1 MADTQ
6 RLLLDAHDSRSVTPL
21 HGKSAVV
28 IGVIALAGGAAAIL
42 FAGDSLFL
50 IVLGAPFV
58 VAGIFSVIHGLIGMA
73 RKRRRDAARRDYPTE
88 PWRGDFIWRA
98 EGIRDEGVWRIV
110 HGSLICLFVLMFV
123 VPLQWL
129 AHVDPKAVSGVRRL
143 ILWIVDAGIV
153 IGVGYQLYMSAR
165 LIKYGRSYLHFA
177 RFPFLLGETL
187 KVHFRNSRVA
197 RKCERLDVTIRCIHE
212 SFGPK
217 SRHGDVSCYQVYRD
231 RKSIADVPGNPFGE
245 FEIEFPLPENGDLET
260 RLSDRPPHYW
270 ELIVS
275 SEVKGIDFA
284 ATFLLP
290 VYRSG

>member
-1 MADTQ
+1 MADVH
-6 RLLLDAHDSRSVTPL
+6 RLLLDTHDSRSVTPF
-21 HGKSAVV
+21 HGKTAVIV
-28 IGVIALAGGAAAIL
+28 GVIALAGGAAAIL
-42 FAGDSLFL
+42 FAADSLFL

-58 VAGIFSVIHGLIGMA
+58 VAGMFSVIHGLIGVA
-73 RKRRRDAARRDYPTE
+73 RNRRRDAARRDYPAE
-88 PWRGDFIWRA
+88 PWHGDFIWQA

-110 HGSLICLFVLMFV
+110 HGSTICLFVLMFAV
-123 VPLQWL
+123 AGHWL
-129 AHVDPKAVSGVRRL
+129 ARVEPSAVRGTRL
-143 ILWIVDAGIV
+143 FTLWVIDAGIL
-153 IGVGYQLYMSAR
+153 IGAGYQLYMSAR
-165 LIKYGRSYLHFA
+165 VIKYGRSYLHFA
-177 RFPFLLGETL
+177 KFPFLLGETL

-197 RKCERLDVTIRCIHE
+197 RKCQRLDVTIRCIHE

-231 RKSIADVPGNPFGE
+231 QKSIADVSRNPFGE
-245 FEIEFPLPENGDLET
+245 FEIEFPLPDNEHLET